1 MWQDGSMAD
10 DGQGADTVLYLPF
23 PLCLNLAVSGVFLG
37 CSFRSFFPLF
47 SFDLGPLPFA
57 TKPPTPLSGMPLPVL
72 QHARACGCMREG
84 DMG

>member
-1 MWQDGSMAD
+1 MWQGGSMAD
-10 DGQGADTVLYLPF
+10 DGRRADTVLYLPF

-37 CSFRSFFPLF
+37 CSFLSFFFFP
-47 SFDLGPLPFA
+47 FDLGP
-57 TKPPTPLSGMPLPVL
+57 PPLRYQTPHPPLSGMPLPVL